1 MIILEVNETLFQ
13 GLILFA
19 AGGLEVYYDLF
30 MQSERFQDLQIE
42 VEKQE
47 ILYNV
52 LRRYQ
57 LISN

>member
-1 MIILEVNETLFQ
+1 MESQRFEDLEV
-13 GLILFA
+13 
-19 AGGLEVYYDLF
+19 EVN
-30 MQSERFQDLQIE
+30 
-42 VEKQE
+42 KQE

>member
-1 MIILEVNETLFQ
+1 MLEVNETLFQ
-13 GLILFA
+13 SLILFA

-30 MQSERFQDLQIE
+30 MQSERFEDLQIE